1 MWLKFL
7 CNVWKLQHQTSCC
20 GATETKDARGGSHLP
35 LLSGAGKCSEVLGIS
50 HCPVWAPGAPAL
62 AGAAWAEPRSQAG
75 VAGSHGEEA
84 AGHHPGDLPAWK
96 CLSQLGKGEEGEK
109 GSDRKGSL
117 CSAKM
122 NVSYFCLAVALY
134 SNYINY
140 S

>member
-1 MWLKFL
+1 MHGEDPVYL
-7 CNVWKLQHQTSCC
+7 CCLGQGNAQRFWESPIALCGFQEPQHLQ
-20 GATETKDARGGSHLP
+20 GLRGQS
-35 LLSGAGKCSEVLGIS
+35 
-50 HCPVWAPGAPAL
+50 PGARL
-62 AGAAWAEPRSQAG
+62 GSQG
-75 VAGSHGEEA
+75 PVERRQQDITRGTFPPGE
-84 AGHHPGDLPAWK
+84 